1 MGITEADIAAISE
14 GDYSTFSEKER
25 SVLLWAEHVTLNT
38 ARERDDVF
46 EEVKKHFTDSEIVEL
61 TMVITYF
68 NMRNKFNDALGIP
81 IETQE
86 EIDRNKIRRKNPDD
100 LKAYLEALLADW
112 PDEFPEAGSGA

>member
-1 MGITEADIAAISE
+1 MGITETDIAAISE
-14 GDYSTFSEKER
+14 GDYSSFTEKE
-25 SVLLWAEHVTLNT
+25 SAVLLWAEHVTLNT

-81 IETQE
+81 IEAQE
-86 EIDRNKIRRKNPDD
+86 EIDRNKIRQKNPDD

>member
-14 GDYSTFSEKER
+14 GDYGPFTEKER
-25 SVLLWAEHVTLNT
+25 AVLLWAEHVTLNT

-46 EEVKKHFTDSEIVEL
+46 AEVKKHFTDSEIVEL

-68 NMRNKFNDALGIP
+68 NMRNKFNDALAIP
-81 IETQE
+81 IEAQD

>member
-1 MGITEADIAAISE
+1 MGITETDIVAISE
-14 GDYSTFSEKER
+14 GDYSSFTEKER
-25 SVLLWAEHVTLNT
+25 AVLLWAEHVTLNT

-46 EEVKKHFTDSEIVEL
+46 EEVKKHFTDTEIVEL

-81 IETQE
+81 IETQD
-86 EIDRNKIRRKNPDD
+86 EIDRNKIRQKNPDD

-112 PDEFPEAGSGA
+112 PDEFPEAGSCA

>member
-1 MGITEADIAAISE
+1 MGITETDIAAISE
-14 GDYSTFSEKER
+14 GDYSPFSEKEHA
-25 SVLLWAEHVTLNT
+25 VLLWAEHVTLNT

-46 EEVKKHFTDSEIVEL
+46 EEVKKHFTDTEIVEL

-81 IETQE
+81 IEAQD
-86 EIDRNKIRRKNPDD
+86 EIDRNKIRQKNPDD

>member
-1 MGITEADIAAISE
+1 MGLTEADIAAISK
-14 GDYSTFSEKER
+14 GDYSPFSEKER
-25 SVLLWAEHVTLNT
+25 AVLLWAEHVTLNT

-46 EEVKKHFTDSEIVEL
+46 EEVKKHFTDTEIVEL

-81 IETQE
+81 IEAQD
-86 EIDRNKIRRKNPDD
+86 EIDRNKIRQKNPDD

>member
-1 MGITEADIAAISE
+1 MGITESQIAAISE
-14 GDYSTFSEKER
+14 GDYSPFTEKER
-25 SVLLWAEHVTLNT
+25 AVLLWAEHVTLNT

-46 EEVKKHFTDSEIVEL
+46 EEVKNHFSDTEIVEL

-81 IETQE
+81 IEAQE
-86 EIDRNKIRRKNPDD
+86 EIDRNKIRRKDPDD

>member
-1 MGITEADIAAISE
+1 MGITEADITAINE
-14 GDYSTFSEKER
+14 GDYDPFDEKER
-25 SVLLWAEHVTLNT
+25 AVLLWAEHVTLNT

-46 EEVKKHFTDSEIVEL
+46 QEVKKHFTDTEIVEL

-81 IETQE
+81 IEAQE

>member
-1 MGITEADIAAISE
+1 MGITETDIAAISE
-14 GDYSTFSEKER
+14 GDYSVFTEKER
-25 SVLLWAEHVTLNT
+25 VVLLWAEHVTLNT

-46 EEVKKHFTDSEIVEL
+46 EEVKKHFTDTEIVEL

-81 IETQE
+81 IEAQD
-86 EIDRNKIRRKNPDD
+86 EIDRNKIRQKNPDD

>member
-14 GDYSTFSEKER
+14 GDYSAFSEKER
-25 SVLLWAEHVTLNT
+25 AVLLWAEHVTLNT

-46 EEVKKHFTDSEIVEL
+46 EAVKKHFTDSEIVEL

-81 IETQE
+81 IEAQD
-86 EIDRNKIRRKNPDD
+86 EIDRNKIRQKNPDD

-112 PDEFPEAGSGA
+112 PDEFPEAGS

>member
-1 MGITEADIAAISE
+1 MGITETDIAAISE
-14 GDYSTFSEKER
+14 GDYSAFSEKER
-25 SVLLWAEHVTLNT
+25 AVLLWAEHVTLNT
-38 ARERDDVF
+38 ARERYDVF
-46 EEVKKHFTDSEIVEL
+46 EEVKKHFSDSEIVEL

-68 NMRNKFNDALGIP
+68 NMRNKFNDALEIP
-81 IETQE
+81 IEAQE

>member
-14 GDYSTFSEKER
+14 GDYGPFSGKER
-25 SVLLWAEHVTLNT
+25 AVLLWAEHVTLNT

-46 EEVKKHFTDSEIVEL
+46 QEVKKHFTDSEIVEL

-68 NMRNKFNDALGIP
+68 NMRNKFNDALAIP
-81 IETQE
+81 IEAQE
-86 EIDRNKIRRKNPDD
+86 EIDRNKIREKNPDD

>member
-1 MGITEADIAAISE
+1 MGITEADIAAISA
-14 GDYSTFSEKER
+14 GDYSSFTEIER
-25 SVLLWAEHVTLNT
+25 AVLLWAEHVTLNT

-46 EEVKKHFTDSEIVEL
+46 EEVKQHFDDTEIVEL

-81 IETQE
+81 IEAQD

-112 PDEFPEAGSGA
+112 PDEFPEAGSRA

>member
-1 MGITEADIAAISE
+1 MGISEADIAAINE
-14 GDYSTFSEKER
+14 GDYSPFTEKER
-25 SVLLWAEHVTLNT
+25 AVLLWAEHVTLNT

-46 EEVKKHFTDSEIVEL
+46 AEVKKYFSDSEIVEL

-68 NMRNKFNDALGIP
+68 NMRNKFNDALAIP
-81 IETQE
+81 IEVQE

>member
-1 MGITEADIAAISE
+1 MGITEADIAAIGE
-14 GDYSTFSEKER
+14 GDYSPFDEKER
-25 SVLLWAEHVTLNT
+25 AVLLWAEHVTLNT

-46 EEVKKHFTDSEIVEL
+46 QEVKKHFTDTEIVEL

-68 NMRNKFNDALGIP
+68 NMRNKFNDALAIP
-81 IETQE
+81 IEAQE
-86 EIDRNKIRRKNPDD
+86 EIDRNKIREKNPDD

>member
-1 MGITEADIAAISE
+1 MGITEADIAAISA
-14 GDYSTFSEKER
+14 GDYSSFTEKER
-25 SVLLWAEHVTLNT
+25 AVLLWAEHVTLNT

-46 EEVKKHFTDSEIVEL
+46 EEVKQHFDDTEIVEL

-81 IETQE
+81 IEAQD

-112 PDEFPEAGSGA
+112 PDEFPEAGNGA